1 MNRHGASDTVKN
13 IVCWEVSNYSV
24 CGWNRSP
31 PLRAQ
36 VAISILVDIT
46 YRDYNTCTHALF
58 PTVSQTVIILV
69 SIFGVILLIVIILI
83 IFGIGFWMK
92 LRKNQKKITF
102 SKYSK
107 LTSEIWYMIREGS
120 PLKVV

>member
-1 MNRHGASDTVKN
+1 MADLPVRG
-13 IVCWEVSNYSV
+13 
-24 CGWNRSP
+24 
-31 PLRAQ
+31 LRAQ
-36 VAISILVDIT
+36 IAISILVDIT
-46 YRDYNTCTHALF
+46 FFRDYNTCTHALF

-69 SIFGVILLIVIILI
+69 SIFGVILLIVITLI
-83 IFGIGFWMK
+83 IFGIGFWMR